1 MSNVE
6 VHVHLVIE
14 VTTKHCRS
22 DFIKGQTLMA
32 NIFVKLASV
41 PLAKIDVFE
50 MFFFSAC
57 LFTHILYRQVYQ
69 LALTH

>member
-6 VHVHLVIE
+6 VHVPLVIE

-50 MFFFSAC
+50 IFFPC
-57 LFTHILYRQVYQ
+57 LFI
-69 LALTH
+69 